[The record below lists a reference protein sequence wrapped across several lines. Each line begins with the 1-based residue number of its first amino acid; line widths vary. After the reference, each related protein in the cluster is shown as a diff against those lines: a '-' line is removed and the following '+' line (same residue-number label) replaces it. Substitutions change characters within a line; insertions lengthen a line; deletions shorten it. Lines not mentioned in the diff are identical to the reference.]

1 MQTLLH
7 RASICN
13 RAVIRLSRMLTL
25 ILALSLPSLAQIQNG
40 QFTGVVMDPSG
51 AVIPGAT
58 LTVKNLETGLT
69 LTTISN
75 DSGLYTAR
83 EVPIGSY
90 KITVEVRGFKTVIKT
105 DLILNAGTIQRV
117 DFKLPIGGQV
127 ETVEVVGGA
136 VPVNTESARLSE
148 TVSAQ
153 QIANLPLNG
162 RNVYD
167 LIQQAPGAIN
177 ATGLIF
183 ENGANTVVNGVRENF
198 NGFLINGVSNKGL
211 SGGYVNLPIQ
221 DTVQEF
227 QLLTLNNSAE
237 FGNSA
242 GATTNLVTKS
252 GTNDYHG
259 SAWWFVR
266 NDVFDANSFF
276 LNQQAVRKPPLR
288 FNQFGGTLG
297 GPSKKDKFFFFASYQ
312 GEHFLISA
320 APVPAFAETGGL
332 FGRDMPFL
340 LDTVA
345 VLQSQNQRFS
355 STGNLFQGN
364 EASVRLDYNFSPND
378 RVFSQMNWS
387 RATDKFGQFSEPTAL
402 RGFTLPFKA
411 PTPNFQLS
419 YIHNLGPTALNE
431 VRAGY
436 AGNISDIGVTLPGVP
451 GIGIADGT
459 IGFGSYNGYPQF
471 FKENIYT

>member
-1 MQTLLH
+1 MQTLFH

-13 RAVIRLSRMLTL
+13 RAVIRLSRMLTV

-58 LTVKNLETGLT
+58 LTIKNLETGLT

-105 DLILNAGTIQRV
+105 GLILNAGTIQRV
-117 DFKLPIGGQV
+117 DFQLPIGGQV

-136 VPVNTESARLSE
+136 VPVNTESAKLSE
-148 TVSAQ
+148 TVGAT

-167 LIQQAPGAIN
+167 LIQQAPGAVN
-177 ATGLIF
+177 VTGVMF
-183 ENGANTVVNGVRENF
+183 ENSANTVVNGVRENF

-242 GATTNLVTKS
+242 GATTNLVTKA
-252 GTNDYHG
+252 GTNNLHG
-259 SAWWFVR
+259 NVWEYFR
-266 NDVFDANSFF
+266 NDALDANPFF
-276 LNQQAVRKPPLR
+276 ANHFADPTQRQKTPLHL
-288 FNQFGGTLG
+288 NQFGG
-297 GPSKKDKFFFFASYQ
+297 
-312 GEHFLISA
+312 
-320 APVPAFAETGGL
+320 
-332 FGRDMPFL
+332 
-340 LDTVA
+340 
-345 VLQSQNQRFS
+345 
-355 STGNLFQGN
+355 
-364 EASVRLDYNFSPND
+364 
-378 RVFSQMNWS
+378 
-387 RATDKFGQFSEPTAL
+387 
-402 RGFTLPFKA
+402 
-411 PTPNFQLS
+411 
-419 YIHNLGPTALNE
+419 
-431 VRAGY
+431 
-436 AGNISDIGVTLPGVP
+436 
-451 GIGIADGT
+451 
-459 IGFGSYNGYPQF
+459 
-471 FKENIYT
+471 